1 METLQKSLLVIT
13 IIGAVNWGLIGL
25 LNVDLVALL
34 FGDNTL
40 MTRIVYF
47 LVGVCRIIN
56 IGILMT
62 HLDYK
67 RD

>member
-1 METLQKSLLVIT
+1 METIQKSLLVIT

-25 LNVDLVALL
+25 LNIDLVALL

-40 MTRIVYF
+40 MTRIVYS
-47 LVGVCRIIN
+47 LVGVCGIIN

-67 RD
+67 KD